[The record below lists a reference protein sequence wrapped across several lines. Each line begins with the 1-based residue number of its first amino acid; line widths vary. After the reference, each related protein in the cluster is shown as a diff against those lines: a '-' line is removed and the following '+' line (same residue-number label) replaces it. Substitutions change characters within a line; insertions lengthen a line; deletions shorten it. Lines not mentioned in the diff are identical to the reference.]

1 MLLLYME
8 SCLLQIAIN
17 LGNCVG
23 LYVFVIQILYLI
35 VCILQINNIG
45 PVWNIYFPPY
55 FRYCKCMYIFLY
67 HFIGFCQ
74 VQNYCGN
81 LARFNFLKGCFSMY
95 IFLYHFIGFWQV
107 RNYCGNL
114 ARFNFL
120 KRLFFH

>member
-45 PVWNIYFPPY
+45 PVWNIYFPHILDIVHM
-55 FRYCKCMYIFLY
+55 FIF
-67 HFIGFCQ
+67 FILL
-74 VQNYCGN
+74 V
-81 LARFNFLKGCFSMY
+81 LACITFLWRSGKIQF
-95 IFLYHFIGFWQV
+95 
-107 RNYCGNL
+107 
-114 ARFNFL
+114 A
-120 KRLFFH
+120 